1 VVLFSPLRDLA
12 SDLRQE
18 LSPGAINLVWHRQWA
33 GTVHEPATDALIL
46 NTPDPVDTTA
56 VVRRVTAS
64 PTLVVGGTP
73 SEAVTC
79 LELGAD
85 SWLPADAPVRLIA
98 AQLRRLLQ
106 ARSLPAL
113 SAMIRVGRVV
123 LDAEARRARI
133 GLRELEL
140 SPREFDLL
148 RVLSV
153 NAGKALS
160 RDRILGA
167 AWQAGFVGEP
177 KTVDVHIAWL
187 RQKLDGSGLRVTT
200 LRGVGYR
207 LDILG
212 TMNGETTA
220 PPS

>member
-1 VVLFSPLRDLA
+1 MLFSSQRDLA
-12 SDLRQE
+12 DHLKRE
-18 LSPGAINLVWHRQWA
+18 LSRGGINLVWHRQWA
-33 GTVHEPATDALIL
+33 GTLHEPVTDALIV

-56 VVRRVTAS
+56 VIRRVTAS
-64 PTLVVGGTP
+64 PTLIIGGTP

-85 SWLPADAPVRLIA
+85 SWLPADAPVRLMV
-98 AQLRRLLQ
+98 AQLHRLLE
-106 ARSLPAL
+106 ARSSPVPA
-113 SAMIRVGRVV
+113 AVTRVGRVV
-123 LDAEARRARI
+123 LDADARRAHI
-133 GLRELEL
+133 GNRELEL

-148 RVLSV
+148 RCLTV

-160 RDRILGA
+160 RDRILAA

-212 TMNGETTA
+212 TQNGKTTVL
-220 PPS
+220 PR

>member
-1 VVLFSPLRDLA
+1 
-12 SDLRQE
+12 
-18 LSPGAINLVWHRQWA
+18 
-33 GTVHEPATDALIL
+33 
-46 NTPDPVDTTA
+46 
-56 VVRRVTAS
+56 
-64 PTLVVGGTP
+64 
-73 SEAVTC
+73 
-79 LELGAD
+79 
-85 SWLPADAPVRLIA
+85 
-98 AQLRRLLQ
+98 
-106 ARSLPAL
+106 
-113 SAMIRVGRVV
+113 MV